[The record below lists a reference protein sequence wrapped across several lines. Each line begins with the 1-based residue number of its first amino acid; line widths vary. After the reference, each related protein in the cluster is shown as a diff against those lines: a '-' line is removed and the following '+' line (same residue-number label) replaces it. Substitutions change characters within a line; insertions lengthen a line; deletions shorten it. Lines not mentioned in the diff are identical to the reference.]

1 MASGPRFIAGTLIMN
16 LLALAACNGSAVERR
31 SIQGDSVHV
40 APADSLVATAR
51 NGAEIWFTLAR
62 EANGSNGTR
71 CTERG
76 IEIRRGSTRLK
87 VPLLYTGSSPV
98 LLNDSIMRAFLWNHC
113 APGDPY
119 LVDLRT
125 GHPVREHGRGKP

>member
-1 MASGPRFIAGTLIMN
+1 MARGQLPIAGIGMM
-16 LLALAACNGSAVERR
+16 LALAACSGTAKERR
-31 SIQGDSVHV
+31 ITEVDSVQV

-51 NGAEIWFTLAR
+51 SGAEIWFTLAR
-62 EANGSNGTR
+62 EANGPAGTR

-76 IEIRRGSTRLK
+76 IEIRQGSTRLK

-98 LLNDSIMRAFLWNHC
+98 LLNDSTMRAFLWNLC
-113 APGDPY
+113 APGDAY

>member
-1 MASGPRFIAGTLIMN
+1 MASGQLSIAGLVIMN
-16 LLALAACNGSAVERR
+16 LLGLAACSGSANERR
-31 SIQGDSVHV
+31 STQRDSVHL

-62 EANGSNGTR
+62 EASGSDGTR

-76 IEIRRGSTRLK
+76 IEI
-87 VPLLYTGSSPV
+87 PSPV
-98 LLNDSIMRAFLWNHC
+98 LLNDSTMRALLWNHC
-113 APGDPY
+113 TPGDAY

-125 GHPVREHGRGKP
+125 GHPVREHGKGKP